1 MPPVISKRAPRA
13 QVKASPPADNE
24 ASRYK
29 GALVHPT
36 PSTTALAVYKYL
48 CSIAGRVALAGMHD
62 ENDKQIPAGMAID
75 HFTQLI
81 RSITGKLPA
90 FIELD
95 LGPDG
100 TTRQA
105 AVDYAI
111 EWWRSGGVV
120 GMCWHERYPGAEERR
135 WPNVLRKDFQT
146 PEWFARVLT
155 PGDTL
160 HDALLRDIDDN
171 APYLI
176 ALRDAGVPVLWRPY
190 HEMNCK
196 SFWWGN
202 QPRYIELWDVVY
214 ARLTHQWGLDNLI
227 WVWSPIQNNGYGSEY
242 RAFYP
247 GDSSVDILGLDIYSG
262 SDGPEFRQSYYTELI
277 DICPGKPLWIAETG
291 DHPTIDVLRDQP
303 LWTGFTEWAYM
314 LTDRPFN
321 AEDHYRRVIETYHA
335 ATTVTRDLLPRFV

>member
-1 MPPVISKRAPRA
+1 MQTITNQRDIH
-13 QVKASPPADNE
+13 ASP
-24 ASRYK
+24 SRY
-29 GALVHPT
+29 GAQLAAKLPT
-36 PSTTALAVYKYL
+36 AAAEAVYTYL
-48 CSIAGRVALAGMHD
+48 CSIAGTYALAGMHD

-81 RSITGKLPA
+81 RTITGKLPA

-111 EWWRSGGVV
+111 DWWRSGGVV
-120 GMCWHERYPGAEERR
+120 GFCWHERYPGAPERC

-146 PEWFARVLT
+146 EEWFARVLT
-155 PGDTL
+155 PGTME

-171 APYLI
+171 ARYLL

-190 HEMNCK
+190 HEMNCR

-202 QPRYIELWDVVY
+202 QPRYTELWDILY
-214 ARLTHQWGLDNLI
+214 ARLTGQWNLDNLI
-227 WVWSPIQNNGYGSEY
+227 WVWSPIQNNGYGNAY
-242 RAFYP
+242 DPFYP
-247 GDSSVDILGLDIYSG
+247 GDSSVDILGLDIYSNTNA
-262 SDGPEFRQSYYTELI
+262 PEFRKSYYTELI
-277 DICPGKPLWIAETG
+277 DVCPSKPVWIAETG
-291 DHPTIDVLRDQP
+291 DHPTPDVLSDQP
-303 LWTGFTEWAYM
+303 LWAGFTEWAYM

-321 AEDHYRRVIETYHA
+321 ADREYQRIAETYHDA
-335 ATTVTRDLLPRFV
+335 RTITKDKLPRFIS